1 MQNQRT
7 RDMTMSHDEQTVL
20 TEHYARCADDEG
32 LVDVKYCLSNPTEA
46 SVEQVARDVNRM
58 HRALAA
64 REATP
69 LKFNDSRRA

>member
-1 MQNQRT
+1 
-7 RDMTMSHDEQTVL
+7 MSHDEQTTL
-20 TEHYARCADDEG
+20 AAHYDERVADEG
-32 LVDVKYCLSNPTEA
+32 LVDVKYCLSNSAEA
-46 SVEQVARDVNRM
+46 SVEQVSRDVNRM

>member
-1 MQNQRT
+1 
-7 RDMTMSHDEQTVL
+7 MSHDEQTAL
-20 TEHYARCADDEG
+20 AAHYDQCADDEG

-64 REATP
+64 RESIP